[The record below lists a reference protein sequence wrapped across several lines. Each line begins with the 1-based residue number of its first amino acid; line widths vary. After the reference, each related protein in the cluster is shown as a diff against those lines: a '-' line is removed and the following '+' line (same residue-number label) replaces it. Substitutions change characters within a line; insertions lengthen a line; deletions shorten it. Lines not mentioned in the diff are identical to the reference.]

1 MKNDELKPHGMLK
14 MRFENYLTIN
24 RIRQITL
31 LLILAAIITSGCR
44 KSETVNQDA
53 SAGGDKGKA
62 SVSAQ
67 PLPGGK
73 ANFSVAIGRFAT
85 TGATWVR
92 MVNWTFNSSNGTI
105 AATYWQWDSTLEKGK
120 TAFNTH
126 TCTFDGVTRTC
137 YVYTPT
143 GWMIPS
149 AQYYSWTGTYTYNT
163 STGALAI
170 SWSNGTSENWTI
182 SNPQTSIARALFV
195 SSGGSGY
202 AITHGHGYGSN
213 ASWSTFKTIA
223 QIPKVSYGG
232 YQVIAQNFG
241 GSTNTITPSTAG
253 QWQSS
258 ALNLTNF
265 TYPSNPQPVNSLH
278 TWTQGG
284 TTCGSGAT
292 SRTGIVYHL
301 SSNNNGRSMVWNHFC
316 ATLAPESTW
325 PCYSGQRHPY
335 AFQQIIDDTGAMR
348 GFVGIEQQDEPG
360 SPGYQY
366 QLKDYTT
373 IPW

>member
-1 MKNDELKPHGMLK
+1 MLK
-14 MRFENYLTIN
+14 TNRLFAYSIN
-24 RIRQITL
+24 SVRKVSL
-31 LLILAAIITSGCR
+31 LLIVAAFLITGCKKGEPVNHNKANASG
-44 KSETVNQDA
+44 KGDATV
-53 SAGGDKGKA
+53 S
-62 SVSAQ
+62 SQ

-73 ANFSVAIGRFAT
+73 ANFSVSIGRFAT

-92 MVNWTFNSSNGTI
+92 MVNWTFNTNGTI
-105 AATYWQWDSTLEKGK
+105 ASTFWQWDSTLEKGK
-120 TAFNTH
+120 TAFNSH

-137 YVYTPT
+137 SVYTPT

-149 AQYYSWTGTYTYNT
+149 GQYSSWTGTYTYNT

-170 SWSNGTSENWTI
+170 AWSNGTSENWTI
-182 SNPQTSIARALFV
+182 SNPETSVARAVFV

-223 QIPKVSYGG
+223 QIPKVSYSG
-232 YQVIAQNFG
+232 YYILALNTG
-241 GSTNTITPSTAG
+241 GSTTTLIPATAG

-258 ALNLTNF
+258 VLNLSAF
-265 TYPSNPQPVNSLH
+265 TYPSSPSPANSLH
-278 TWTQGG
+278 SWVPGG
-284 TTCGSGAT
+284 TACGSGAT

-335 AFQQIIDDTGAMR
+335 AFQQIIDDNGAMR